1 MRLNLPT
8 ISTLLLL
15 ILSALSSPVY
25 SAEKYSAQ
33 DWNAII
39 NLSGKQRMLT
49 QQISKELLLIAASS
63 EIKEFNKTDLY
74 SDLLESTELFE
85 HTLIGLRD
93 GDAEMGLKPVKNEII
108 RSKLRIAMKMWR
120 QFKPNIDHIL
130 TTSDTKGYIEV
141 AAQALPILNEMNST
155 VQLIQ
160 KEAIIESGQV
170 DGIII
175 NYAGRQRMLI
185 QKMAKEALLIYL
197 SSENRNNLFRSMW
210 MFEETIR
217 ALVNGGEITKD
228 DGTKITIPKVSDS
241 TSRAQL
247 TRVIKSW
254 EGYKSL
260 LNNKIT
266 DKSIIHISSWSKS
279 LLIEMNR
286 AVKMLERH
294 KSVR

>member
-8 ISTLLLL
+8 
-15 ILSALSSPVY
+15 LSALILLTLAGIVTPVH
-25 SAEKYSAQ
+25 SAEKYSTK
-33 DWNAII
+33 DWNSII

-49 QQISKELLLIAASS
+49 QLISKELLLIAASS
-63 EIKEFNKTDLY
+63 EISELNKADIYTE
-74 SDLLESTELFE
+74 LLENTELFE
-85 HTLIGLRD
+85 QTLIGLRD
-93 GDAEMGLKPVKNEII
+93 GDEELGLRPIKNDII
-108 RSKLRIAMKMWR
+108 RGKIGTAMRMW
-120 QFKPNIDHIL
+120 QEFKPNIDHIL
-130 TTSDTKGYIEV
+130 TTSDTNGYIEV
-141 AAQALPILNEMNST
+141 ASQALPILNEMNST

-160 KEAIIESGQV
+160 KAAIIESGQT

-217 ALVNGGEITKD
+217 ALINGGEITKD
-228 DGTKITIPKVSDS
+228 DGVKITIPRVSDPIS
-241 TSRAQL
+241 QAQL
-247 TRVIKSW
+247 SRVNKSW
-254 EGYKSL
+254 DGYKSL

-266 DKSIIHISSWSKS
+266 SQSIVHISSWSKS

-294 KSVR
+294 RSVQ